1 MLDQLVVAT
10 SLSISFTLGA
20 IAIAQIGPFAERA
33 TPVLASVAIGL
44 GMLALIGGLS
54 QLNAEGP
61 AVSQAEARPEFG
73 MSWRPPARRHLDRT
87 EQRP

>member
-1 MLDQLVVAT
+1 MLDPLIVAT
-10 SLSISFTLGA
+10 SLAISFSVGA

-54 QLNAEGP
+54 QLNAEGA

-73 MSWRPPARRHLDRT
+73 MSWRPLAREPLDRT